1 MDREYISEHNVIE
14 RYLSGR
20 LTDEERAAF
29 EERCLWC
36 SDTLQELEVA
46 EHLREGLRDVD
57 MSRGTARAPA
67 RGPLTR
73 WLMSP
78 QWAAAAS
85 VMLVVSLGTTG
96 WLFTQLPAP
105 DTALATT
112 QVYSIEMTRGG
123 EAPSTVVRVGPDDR
137 WVVVLVYPELGRH
150 ERYRAELY
158 RSGETL
164 QLWQASDIPPG
175 TAESLALTLP
185 ADLLSPGDYR
195 LGVIG
200 LNEAAPGDPVG
211 EVFFRVAAAE

>member
-1 MDREYISEHNVIE
+1 MDREYISQHNVIE

-20 LTDEERAAF
+20 LKDEERDAF

-36 SDTLQELEVA
+36 SETLQELEVA
-46 EHLREGLRDVD
+46 ERLREGLRDVD
-57 MSRGTARAPA
+57 MSHGGAPASA

-73 WLMSP
+73 WLFSP

-96 WLFTQLPAP
+96 WLLTRMASPVAE
-105 DTALATT
+105 LATT
-112 QVYSIEMTRGG
+112 LVYSIEMTRGG
-123 EAPSTVVRVGPDDR
+123 DIPSTVVRVGPDDH
-137 WVVVLVYPELGRH
+137 WVVLLVYPELGRH

-158 RSGETL
+158 RSGETQ
-164 QLWQASDIPPG
+164 QLWQATDIPPG

-185 ADLLSPGDYR
+185 AELLSPGDYR

-211 EVFFRVAAAE
+211 EVSFRVAAAE

>member
-20 LTDEERAAF
+20 LTDEERDAF

-36 SDTLQELEVA
+36 SETLQELEVA
-46 EHLREGLRDVD
+46 ERLREGLRDVD
-57 MSRGTARAPA
+57 MSRDTAPT

-73 WLMSP
+73 WLFSP

-96 WLFTQLPAP
+96 WLLTRMAAP
-105 DTALATT
+105 VTALATT

-123 EAPSTVVRVGPDDR
+123 DAPSTVVRVGPDDH
-137 WVVVLVYPELGRH
+137 WVVLLVYPELGRH

-158 RSGETL
+158 RSGETR

-185 ADLLSPGDYR
+185 AELLSPGDYR
-195 LGVIG
+195 LGVVG
-200 LNEAAPGDPVG
+200 LNDAAPGDPVG
-211 EVFFRVAAAE
+211 EVSFRVATAE

>member
-1 MDREYISEHNVIE
+1 MDREYISQHNVIE
-14 RYLSGR
+14 RYLSGS

-36 SDTLQELEVA
+36 SDTLQELNVA
-46 EHLREGLRDVD
+46 ERLREGLRDVD
-57 MSRGTARAPA
+57 MSHGTAPA

-73 WLMSP
+73 WLFSP

-96 WLFTQLPAP
+96 WLLTQMQVP
-105 DTALATT
+105 DAALATT
-112 QVYSIEMTRGG
+112 QVYSIEMTRGD

-137 WVVVLVYPELGRH
+137 WVVLLVYPELGRH

-158 RSGETL
+158 RSGEAL

-185 ADLLSPGDYR
+185 AELLSPGAYR

-211 EVFFRVAAAE
+211 EVSFRVATAE

>member
-1 MDREYISEHNVIE
+1 MDQEYISEHNVIE

-46 EHLREGLRDVD
+46 ERLREGLRDMDTSVD
-57 MSRGTARAPA
+57 TPA
-67 RGPLTR
+67 DRGPLTR
-73 WLMSP
+73 WLFSP

-85 VMLVVSLGTTG
+85 VMLVVSLATTG
-96 WLFTQLPAP
+96 WLLTEMQAP

-137 WVVVLVYPELGRH
+137 WVVLLVYPELGRH
-150 ERYRAELY
+150 DRYRAELY
-158 RSGETL
+158 RRGATP
-164 QLWQASDIPPG
+164 QVWQASDIPPG

-185 ADLLSPGDYR
+185 AALLSPGDYR

-200 LNEAAPGDPVG
+200 LNDAAPGDPVG
-211 EVFFRVAAAE
+211 EVTFRVAAPE